1 MRNRLIADNAWI
13 MYSDTNIA
21 NYMDPV
27 ETHVGLWEFC
37 VSSHKLPLWKREHFE
52 LLSLYP
58 SEVYAK
64 NNAHTKEVIRLFY
77 VQTLSV
83 NIAIHMEKHLNGY
96 LIPRIDAL
104 PDSSLTTLPKG
115 NFRTREDVMQT
126 DFFVACEILNDL
138 AKVSKE
144 VFYGLMRTLPLCLAT
159 IIFDLCQ
166 GDVLFYPELKGGC
179 IYEDRNNG
187 Q

>member
-1 MRNRLIADNAWI
+1 MRNRLLDKDVWI

-21 NYMDPV
+21 NYVEPI

-64 NNAHTKEVIRLFY
+64 NNTHTREVIRLFY
-77 VQTLSV
+77 IQTLSV
-83 NIAIHMEKHLNGY
+83 DIAIHMEKHLSGY

-104 PDSSLTTLPKG
+104 PESSLTTISVG
-115 NFRTREDVMQT
+115 GMRTREEVMQT
-126 DFFVACEILNDL
+126 DFFVACEVFNDL

-144 VFYGLMRTLPLCLAT
+144 TFYSLMRTLPLCLAT
-159 IIFDLCQ
+159 IIFDLCE
-166 GDVLFYPELKGGC
+166 GKVLFYPELKGGC
-179 IYEDRNNG
+179 IYENRSDG